1 MRRAT
6 GSERPTNGRHH
17 TLIVLLVL
25 VCALSLSFSA
35 CGSNDT
41 EQSTDSAETSETVAP
56 EPAEEARL
64 SLLVTADGWETSDG
78 TVTVNVTGTPED
90 GDEVSA
96 TITIVP
102 DMDLELSYG
111 PGTYT
116 FATDAITKGEIVYE
130 AAETSVDFDGSD
142 DQTVTLNIP
151 KDTAATEALAQQKA
165 EEERARAEAEAEAAA
180 RAEAEAQAQA
190 EAEAQAQA
198 EAERQKAQETTTSQT
213 NERTVYITKTGE
225 KYHESWC
232 SSLRKSKIPIS
243 LSEAEA
249 LGYEPCKNCH

>member
-165 EEERARAEAEAEAAA
+165 EEERARAEAEAAAA

>member
-6 GSERPTNGRHH
+6 GSERPTNGRRHA
-17 TLIVLLVL
+17 LIVLLVL

-35 CGSNDT
+35 CSSNDT
-41 EQSTDSAETSETVAP
+41 EQTTDSTETSEAVAP
-56 EPAEEARL
+56 EPVVEEGRL

-90 GDEVSA
+90 GDEVTA

-102 DMDLELSYG
+102 GMDLELNYG
-111 PGTYT
+111 PGTYA
-116 FATDAITKGEIVYE
+116 FATDAITKGETVYE
-130 AAETSVDFDGSD
+130 AVEASVNFDGSD

-151 KDTAATEALAQQKA
+151 KDAAATEALAQQKA
-165 EEERARAEAEAEAAA
+165 EEERARAEAEAAAQ
-180 RAEAEAQAQA
+180 AEAEAQAQA
-190 EAEAQAQA
+190 ETEAQAQA